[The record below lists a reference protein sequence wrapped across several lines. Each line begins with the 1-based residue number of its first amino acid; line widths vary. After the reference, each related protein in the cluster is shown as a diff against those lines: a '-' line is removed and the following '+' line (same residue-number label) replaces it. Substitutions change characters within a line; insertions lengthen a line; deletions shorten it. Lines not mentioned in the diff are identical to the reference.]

1 MFSLNFQAILT
12 GDFKDKGGCMNRR
25 TYLTI
30 VIALLIL
37 ITFIIVRQTFVGNR
51 SKESPK
57 KYAPTSNNARK
68 NSVDLEVKPEVG
80 HRAPDFTLET
90 LNGETIK
97 LSELKD
103 TPVLINFWATW
114 CGACREEMPI
124 LQKAQEKYL
133 NRVKILAINLAN
145 SERSLKEV
153 KEYLKDNQLTF
164 TVPLDKDGSVA
175 DSYRVRAI
183 PTSFFIDKNGVIK
196 AKFIGTMSE
205 EVLEENVA
213 KILD

>member
-1 MFSLNFQAILT
+1 
-12 GDFKDKGGCMNRR
+12 MNKR

-30 VIALLIL
+30 AIALLIL
-37 ITFIIVRQTFVGNR
+37 ITFIIARQAFVGGK
-51 SKESPK
+51 SKESLK
-57 KYAPTSNNARK
+57 RYAPSSNNTRK
-68 NSVDLEVKPEVG
+68 NSANLEVRPEIG
-80 HRAPDFTLET
+80 YRAPDFTLET

-97 LSELKD
+97 LSELKG

-114 CGACREEMPI
+114 CGACREEMPT

-145 SERSLKEV
+145 SERSLEEV
-153 KEYLKDNQLTF
+153 KEYLKDNRLTF

-175 DSYRVRAI
+175 NLYRIRAI
-183 PTSFFIDKNGVIK
+183 PMTFFIDKNGVIK
-196 AKFIGTMSE
+196 AKFTGAISRE
-205 EVLEENVA
+205 ILEQNLI